1 MDKHSNPAAPSFS
14 QIFGETRTRKE
25 VIALLESMPE
35 SYSTFQRL
43 KPSIQEQLLAFLQGK
58 EGLRITY
65 NQPFLH
71 IFNPDAHPE
80 RLESLLEAL
89 IGQPVTIRQV
99 LPNEGERLA
108 EHGSLVIMDIIA
120 ELADGS
126 IVDVEMQKI
135 GYLFPGQRSSCYV
148 SDMIMRQYNR
158 IRNERKKD
166 FSYSDLKPVY
176 LIILMEQSPEEFHPY
191 PYAYIHRRV
200 TSYTSGI
207 QLPELANIIYI
218 SLDTFRSIVQN
229 VSTELDAWL
238 TFLSSTESS
247 RILDLIQ
254 KYPKFLDLYKD
265 MALFRSNP
273 KELIFMFSEALYILD
288 RNTEKYMVEEQ
299 NRKIKE
305 QEKIIAANEKQIAKN
320 AKQIAESQKQIA
332 ESQKQIAESQKQH
345 AEDQKR
351 IAELEEQLRQLQG

>member
-1 MDKHSNPAAPSFS
+1 MDKHISAISSIS
-14 QIFGETRTRKE
+14 QIFGDTCTKDEA
-25 VIALLESMPE
+25 IALLENMPE

-43 KPSIQEQLLAFLQGK
+43 KPSIQEQLLSFLQGK

-71 IFNPDAHPE
+71 IFNPDIHPE
-80 RLESLLEAL
+80 RLESLLEVL

-99 LPNEGERLA
+99 LPNDGERLA

-120 ELADGS
+120 ELEDGS

-158 IRNERKKD
+158 VRNERKKE

-176 LIILMEQSPEEFHPY
+176 LIILMEQSPEEFQIY
-191 PYAYIHRRV
+191 PYAYIHRKI
-200 TSYTSGI
+200 TTYSSGI
-207 QLPELANIIYI
+207 QLPELANIIYV

-229 VSTELDAWL
+229 VDNELNAWL
-238 TFLSSTESS
+238 TFLGCTESS
-247 RILDLIQ
+247 RILDLVQ
-254 KYPKFLDLYKD
+254 RYPKFLDLYKD
-265 MALFRSNP
+265 MALFRTNP

-305 QEKIIAANEKQIAKN
+305 QEKIIATNEKLIEASQ
-320 AKQIAESQKQIA
+320 KQIEASQKQIEASQKQIA
-332 ESQKQIAESQKQH
+332 ENEKQLAEK
-345 AEDQKR
+345 DLR
-351 IAELEEQLRQLQG
+351 IADLERQLRLLQG